1 MAAPPG
7 DPLTT
12 LSSLTLSGGAT
23 VAPPDDGAGAYFPGV
38 SHPLRRLAP
47 LLVLLAAGAAL
58 SACGGQAGVS
68 TPAPGTPPPSVA
80 PGALQPGS
88 RLDGDTFTAAV
99 PLGWSVKPTTTPG
112 SGGPQS
118 ATVRQTEVD
127 SPSRDAALVILE
139 YPNSIFPAATLQ
151 DSLDDFV
158 ARVVTLPTGSASPQ
172 AVQPK
177 THVRVAGEDAVVLA
191 FQDVYR
197 GTPGYTRV
205 SVFRHAQVVYVL
217 TLGTKPTLAPS
228 YAPALDTV
236 LSTWAWK

>member
-1 MAAPPG
+1 P
-7 DPLTT
+7 
-12 LSSLTLSGGAT
+12 
-23 VAPPDDGAGAYFPGV
+23 PPDDFSGAYFPGV
-38 SHPLRRLAP
+38 SHPLRRPAP

-58 SACGGQAGVS
+58 SACGGQAGVG

-99 PLGWSVKPTTTPG
+99 PLGWSVKPTTTPS

-139 YPNSIFPAATLQ
+139 YPNAIFPAATLQ

-191 FQDVYR
+191 FQDVYK

>member
-1 MAAPPG
+1 VT
-7 DPLTT
+7 PLTT
-12 LSSLTLSGGAT
+12 LSSLTLSGGG
-23 VAPPDDGAGAYFPGV
+23 PPGPPPHDFVGAYFPAV
-38 SHPLRRLAP
+38 SHPLRRPAP
-47 LLVLLAAGAAL
+47 ILVLLAAGAAL
-58 SACGGQAGVS
+58 SACGGQAGVN

-99 PLGWSVKPTTTPG
+99 PVGWSVKATATPS

-127 SPSRDAALVILE
+127 SPSRDAALIILE
-139 YPNSIFPAATLQ
+139 YPDSIFPAATLQ
-151 DSLDDFV
+151 ESLDDFV

-191 FQDVYR
+191 FQDVYK

-217 TLGTKPTLAPS
+217 TLGTKPALAAS
-228 YAPALDTV
+228 YGPALDTV
-236 LSTWAWK
+236 LSSWTWK

>member
-1 MAAPPG
+1 
-7 DPLTT
+7 
-12 LSSLTLSGGAT
+12 
-23 VAPPDDGAGAYFPGV
+23 V
-38 SHPLRRLAP
+38 SHPLRRPAP
-47 LLVLLAAGAAL
+47 ILVLLAAGAAL
-58 SACGGQAGVS
+58 SACGGQAGVN

-99 PLGWSVKPTTTPG
+99 PVGWSVKATATPS

-127 SPSRDAALVILE
+127 SPSRDAALIILE
-139 YPNSIFPAATLQ
+139 YPDSIFPAATLQ
-151 DSLDDFV
+151 ESLDDFV

-191 FQDVYR
+191 VQDVYK

-217 TLGTKPTLAPS
+217 TLGTKPALAAS
-228 YAPALDTV
+228 YGPALDTV
-236 LSTWAWK
+236 LSSWTWK